1 MIQEIRTYPRDII
14 ERYLQAQIGPV
25 EHPWALI
32 SMYEA
37 LPLINIREM
46 DSLKKMGCVD
56 FVSLKFEDL
65 TDTDIA
71 RLRITRP
78 GEKRYPFTEDHAQQI
93 INLLDRV
100 RDSEVQTL
108 IIHCAAGV
116 SRSGA
121 VGVFAARYLGYDE
134 NKFRKQNAVCPNFW
148 ILSVLNK
155 VAGINVDYVKFW
167 EDDLRNDRLRSRILF
182 RTE

>member
-1 MIQEIRTYPRDII
+1 MM
-14 ERYLQAQIGPV
+14 ERYIQAQIGPV

-32 SMYEA
+32 SIYDA

-46 DSLKKMGCVD
+46 ESLKKMGCTT
-56 FVSLKFEDL
+56 FVSLRFEDL
-65 TDTDIA
+65 TDTDIT
-71 RLRITRP
+71 RLRISCP
-78 GEKRYPFTEDHAQQI
+78 GETRYPFTEDYAQQI
-93 INLLDRV
+93 INLLDRI
-100 RDSEVQTL
+100 RDSDVQTL

-121 VGVFAARYLGYDE
+121 VGVFASRYLGYDE

-155 VAGINVDYVKFW
+155 VAGINTDYVKFW
-167 EDDLRNDRLRSRILF
+167 EDDIRNDRLRSRIIF